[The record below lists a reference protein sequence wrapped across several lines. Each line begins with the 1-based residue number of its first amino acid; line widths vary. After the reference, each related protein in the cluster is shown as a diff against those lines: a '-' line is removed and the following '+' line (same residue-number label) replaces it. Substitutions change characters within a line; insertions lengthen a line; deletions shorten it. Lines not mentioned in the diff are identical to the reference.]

1 MKVLKYDNCTYRF
14 HMDQKSKHSLYCVMG
29 GLLILLGG
37 YMGINAFYNYMTI
50 SLYQDYPVTY
60 LFGSLV
66 LPIVFCYLGYRLV
79 KNHKSVFM
87 KG

>member
-1 MKVLKYDNCTYRF
+1 
-14 HMDQKSKHSLYCVMG
+14 MG

-37 YMGINAFYNYMTI
+37 YMGINAIYNYMTI

-60 LFGSLV
+60 LIGSLV

-79 KNHKSVFM
+79 
-87 KG
+87 